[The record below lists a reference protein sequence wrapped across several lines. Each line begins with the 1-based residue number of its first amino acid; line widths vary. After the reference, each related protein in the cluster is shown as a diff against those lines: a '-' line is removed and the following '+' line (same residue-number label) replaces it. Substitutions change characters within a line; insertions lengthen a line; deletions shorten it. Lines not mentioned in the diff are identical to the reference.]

1 MPSMSYC
8 KFENTAIDFDQCL
21 TALEEARRPA
31 DLDQSSYEDDAMHD
45 LRQMCEEFI
54 QEYDRLF
61 PKQD

>member
-8 KFENTAIDFDQCL
+8 KFENTLTELEQCM

-31 DLDQSSYEDDAMHD
+31 DLDQSSYEDAAMHD

-54 QEYDRLF
+54 WEYDRLF
-61 PKQD
+61 PQQK

>member
-8 KFENTAIDFDQCL
+8 KFENTLADLDQCM

-31 DLDQSSYEDDAMHD
+31 DPDQSSHEDDAMHD

-54 QEYDRLF
+54 WEYDRLF
-61 PKQD
+61 PQQK